1 MSNKLSAVCVL
12 HHNTDNILGV
22 IRFTQNIKT
31 GRVRISFNIYGL
43 SDGKHGFHIHE
54 YGNLTDGCASAC
66 AHFNPFNENHGGRKS
81 IHRHVGDLG
90 NIECKNGK
98 CEGYFYDKLISLD
111 RNSKCSIIGRSVIIH
126 DKEDDLGK
134 GTNESSL
141 TTGNAGRRIACGVIG
156 LAS

>member
-1 MSNKLSAVCVL
+1 MSNRICAISVL
-12 HHNTDNILGV
+12 HHNADNISGV

-31 GRVRISFNIYGL
+31 KRVRIAFNIDGL

-54 YGNLTDGCASAC
+54 YGNLTDGCSSAC

-90 NIECKNGK
+90 NIESKDGR

-111 RNSKCSIIGRSVIIH
+111 RNNICSIIGRSVIIH
-126 DKEDDLGK
+126 DKGDDLGMGGDK
-134 GTNESSL
+134 SSL
-141 TTGNAGRRIACGVIG
+141 KTGNAGRRIACGVIG